1 MESISSSSIERGD
14 TKVIRTGMSKS
25 YTSGVYLERLDGG
38 FIYFRVSEK
47 PTNQTFQSMD
57 NLALYNEYDSPRV
70 IISCYPMGERVH
82 LARSS
87 SAPSYYVVESDYF
100 KIRTIDMCRELD
112 YFHDWLHPMSQNSSS
127 ENTVEIPP
135 TIAENTTG
143 ANEKG
148 GSIQEDAGTNAKE
161 VNTGDENERIQKNAD
176 EIDENEE
183 NLEVYKDAEAYES
196 EADTIVGSDVEG

>member
-1 MESISSSSIERGD
+1 MESISSSSIERGN
-14 TKVIRTGMSKS
+14 TKVIRTGMSIPSPYTDSKS

-100 KIRTIDMCRELD
+100 KVRTIDVCRELD
-112 YFHDWLHPMSQNSSS
+112 YFYDWLHPMSQNSSS

-148 GSIQEDAGTNAKE
+148 GSIQEDAKE
-161 VNTGDENERIQKNAD
+161 VNTG
-176 EIDENEE
+176 DENEE

>member
-1 MESISSSSIERGD
+1 SIPSPYTD
-14 TKVIRTGMSKS
+14 SKS
-25 YTSGVYLERLDGG
+25 YTSGVYLERFDGG

-70 IISCYPMGERVH
+70 IISCYPMGEKVH

-100 KIRTIDMCRELD
+100 KVRTIDVCRELD
-112 YFHDWLHPMSQNSSS
+112 YFYDWLHPMRQNSLS
-127 ENTVEIPP
+127 ENTAEIPP
-135 TIAENTTG
+135 TIAENTIG
-143 ANEKG
+143 VNEKG
-148 GSIQEDAGTNAKE
+148 GSIQEDADTNAKE
-161 VNTGDENERIQKNAD
+161 VNSGDENERIQKSAD
-176 EIDENEE
+176 KNEE

-196 EADTIVGSDVEG
+196 EAETIVGSDVE